1 MENHRLRPRKRE
13 VSENAK
19 EDDPQMSPMSAVEDG
34 SSPSASIC
42 VHLRIAF
49 FSRFRTF
56 ALSRSQSVLWLVA
69 FLAIVAINGCDR
81 QPADGRVHV
90 SYWEKWTGFEG
101 DAMREVVN
109 AFNRSQDRITV
120 DLLTVS
126 QVDQKMLLATAGG
139 NPPDVA
145 GLWSY
150 NVFEYAD
157 KNALR
162 PLDDFLKRDGI
173 GPEHYIPAY
182 WELCRHRGRVWALPT
197 APATVALHWNK
208 RLFREAG
215 LDPERPPR
223 TIEELDAFSE
233 RLVKRDP
240 VTHKIT
246 QMGFMPSEPG
256 WWNWGWGYWF
266 GGKLWDGVSRVTPDA
281 PENVR
286 AFRWVQSYSQRYGAA
301 DVQLF
306 QSGFGNFSSPQN
318 AFIAEQ
324 VAMVLQGV
332 WMYNFIS
339 KYNPKVEW
347 GAAPFPYPADRPDLA
362 RSSVVDMDVL
372 VIPTGAQHPQ
382 EAWEFA
388 KFVNSQ
394 PGMELLCMGQRKH
407 SPLAQ
412 VSPAFFARHPN
423 PYIRLFTDLAKSR
436 NTFHPPRIGVWRQY
450 NDEMRAAFDSI
461 WLGTQ
466 TPEAALAAVR
476 RRIQP
481 KLDRELDR
489 LRRRGKLYA
498 SR

>member
-1 MENHRLRPRKRE
+1 MPSSCSLCLLRVFVVK
-13 VSENAK
+13 
-19 EDDPQMSPMSAVEDG
+19 
-34 SSPSASIC
+34 
-42 VHLRIAF
+42 
-49 FSRFRTF
+49 
-56 ALSRSQSVLWLVA
+56 
-69 FLAIVAINGCDR
+69 IVAASSVAAMLVVTGC
-81 QPADGRVHV
+81 AAMGEAAEDGRVRI

-101 DAMREVVN
+101 EAMRAVVEE
-109 AFNRSQDRITV
+109 FNRSQDRIRV

-162 PLDDFLKRDGI
+162 PLDDLLERDRI
-173 GPEHYIPAY
+173 GPEQYLPAY
-182 WELCRHRGRVWALPT
+182 WRLCRHRGQTWALPT

-223 TIEELDAFSE
+223 TLEELDAFSE

-240 VTHKIT
+240 VTKKIT
-246 QMGFMPSEPG
+246 RMGFMPSEPG

-266 GGKLWDGVSRVTPDA
+266 GGRLWDEQGRATPDG

-286 AFRWVQSYSQRYGAA
+286 AFRWVRSYSEKFGAT
-301 DVQLF
+301 DLQLF

-318 AFIAEQ
+318 AFISEQ

-339 KYNPKVEW
+339 KYNPNLEW
-347 GAAPFPYPADRPDLA
+347 GAAPFPHPADRPDLA

-372 VIPTGAQHPQ
+372 VIPTGAKHPM
-382 EAWEFA
+382 EAWEFI
-388 KFVNSQ
+388 KFVNSRR
-394 PGMELLCMGQRKH
+394 GMELLCMGQRKH
-407 SPLAQ
+407 SPLAS
-412 VSPAFFARHPN
+412 VSPEFFAQHPN
-423 PYIRLFTDLAKSR
+423 PYIRLFTDLAKGP
-436 NTFHPPRIGVWRQY
+436 NTFSVPRVGIWRQY
-450 NDEMRAAFDSI
+450 NDEMRAAFDSVWI
-461 WLGTQ
+461 GAQ
-466 TPEAALAAVR
+466 TPEEALATVR

-481 KLDRELDR
+481 KLDREMAR
-489 LRRRGKLYA
+489 QRRREAMKE
-498 SR
+498 R